1 MESCKSGIFV
11 GNYFIEIINIMI
23 LIIYRY
29 WMIRAI
35 LFDWQWNCMCGKFYF
50 VILQYLALFKDAY
63 NLYKFSIS
71 KLGKILDA
79 VLVLLL
85 YCNSLKRTVDNCFV
99 EIINIMIFSICRYWL
114 ISGIFL
120 IDSGIICIRNFISLL
135 RNF

>member
-29 WMIRAI
+29 WVIRAI
-35 LFDWQWNCMCGKFYF
+35 LFDWQWNCMYGKFYF
-50 VILQYLALFKDAY
+50 VSLQYLALFKDVY
-63 NLYKFSIS
+63 NYKFSIS

-79 VLVLLL
+79 VLILLFH
-85 YCNSLKRTVDNCFV
+85 CNSLKRPVDNCFV
-99 EIINIMIFSICRYWL
+99 EIINIMIFSIYRYWL
-114 ISGIFL
+114 ISGFFF

-135 RNF
+135 CNF